1 MCDESGDDSLEQS
14 FHAISKRAK
23 TDREKTTRS
32 RSSKSPEVATKH
44 GSSSSSTTSSP
55 SSSRSEDVAGAQT
68 PEPPVPKRMRGG
80 GRQGGRKGKGGGK
93 GKGGSKGK
101 GGRKGCRKGRGK
113 GMSSRTKSQKPLKR
127 PSAKKTSDRN
137 SAKEKRSKTNHQ
149 ETQNRLDGFK
159 VSSLE
164 PLKWAEKFCLSAA
177 NHGGVCPYDSVDIF
191 TEFSGSTCAES
202 AVEAVVNHMSGK
214 PPSLNFCYNAD
225 VKSSCRQVAMS
236 TRHVLGGCSS
246 HQ

>member
-127 PSAKKTSDRN
+127 PSAKKNVRQ
-137 SAKEKRSKTNHQ
+137 KLCQGKTLQ
-149 ETQNRLDGFK
+149 D
-159 VSSLE
+159 
-164 PLKWAEKFCLSAA
+164 
-177 NHGGVCPYDSVDIF
+177 
-191 TEFSGSTCAES
+191 
-202 AVEAVVNHMSGK
+202 K
-214 PPSLNFCYNAD
+214 PPGD
-225 VKSSCRQVAMS
+225 TKSIRWFQSFVFGTIEMGGEVLFVRCQSWWSMS
-236 TRHVLGGCSS
+236 IR
-246 HQ
+246 